1 MIPKLKSRVETIIL
15 EEMNPHTI
23 TLTVGTVRED
33 PDEGIMQLQ
42 EAIRR
47 GNLKL
52 RELEEDRVQ

>member
-15 EEMNPHTI
+15 EERNRHAI
-23 TLTVGTVRED
+23 ALTTGIVHKD

-42 EAIRR
+42 EAIWR

-52 RELEEDRVQ
+52 REIEEDRV